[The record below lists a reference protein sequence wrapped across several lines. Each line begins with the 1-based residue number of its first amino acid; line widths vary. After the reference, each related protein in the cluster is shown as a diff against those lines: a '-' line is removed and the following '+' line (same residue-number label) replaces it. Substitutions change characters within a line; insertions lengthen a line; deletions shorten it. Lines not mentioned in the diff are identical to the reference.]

1 MRKAD
6 FGFLSVAGA
15 LLLAGAIPVIA
26 QRGPESLLPPDFG
39 DQGEQ
44 GQPEPLLPET
54 PATPR
59 PAQNGAA
66 PVLPATPSL
75 TLDLPDADALAN
87 EMAAEDAA
95 RREKY
100 DMPPASRRSL
110 AQIGPLTAT
119 TGGVSPDAF
128 GRVRGQFMTGLMR
141 TARAPFVSRWSS
153 ILLRRVLLSGIATPD
168 DVNGADLA
176 AERAALLLRMG
187 EAASARLI
195 VQSIDVGNYTP
206 RLYEV
211 AMQTYLATA
220 DPAGFCPLLPKA
232 AEVSRDA
239 RWVMAQ
245 AICASFAAE
254 QGTATSFLNQV
265 AHQGRMRGIDYRLA
279 EKTVGAGPNSRR
291 SVKIEWD
298 GVDRLDAWRFGL
310 ATATNV
316 AIPQPLYQTAGDQFR
331 AWEAQAPMLSLTQRL
346 PGAATA
352 ARLGVLSGAALVDY
366 YTQLD
371 GIEDDPAVPVELVDA
386 FRVAYGGE
394 TIRDRIDAMHVFW
407 SLAPADGSAVGISGV
422 NYAALPALARAAA
435 ALPPSPDAGADMPW
449 LLAAMFAGG
458 YDRNA
463 ARWTGAVDAMD
474 SDGKARAWALLAV
487 GLPNSSG
494 ISSNRIDAFADAD
507 ESEGRVASKMLAAA
521 LIGLGR
527 LSGDEAREV
536 AEGLEM
542 RTTPNSRWA
551 RELANAAARREKGTV
566 ALLAAIG
573 LQTRSWA
580 LLPPEHLAVILAA
593 LCQVGLEPEARMIA
607 AEAITRL

>member
-6 FGFLSVAGA
+6 LGFLGVAGG

-26 QRGPESLLPPDFG
+26 QSGPESLLPPGF
-39 DQGEQ
+39 GEQ
-44 GQPEPLLPET
+44 SEPGQPEPLLPDS
-54 PATPR
+54 PSSPR
-59 PAQNGAA
+59 PAQNAAA
-66 PVLPATPSL
+66 PPAGTSSSL
-75 TLDLPDADALAN
+75 TLDLPDEDALAN
-87 EMAAEDAA
+87 AVEAEEE

-128 GRVRGQFMTGLMR
+128 GRVRGQFLTGLMR
-141 TARAPFVSRWSS
+141 SARAPFVSRWSS
-153 ILLRRVLLSGIATPD
+153 ILLRRVLLSGIATPQD
-168 DVNGADLA
+168 INGADLA
-176 AERAALLLRMG
+176 AERASLLLRMG
-187 EAASARLI
+187 EADAARLVI
-195 VQSIDVGNYTP
+195 QSVDVNNYTP

-220 DPAGFCPLLPKA
+220 DPAGLCPLLPKA

-239 RWVMAQ
+239 RWLMAQ

-265 AHQGRMRGIDYRLA
+265 AHQGRMSGIDYRLA

-291 SVKIEWD
+291 SVKIEWE
-298 GVDRLDAWRFGL
+298 GAGTLDAWRFGL

-316 AIPQPLYQTAGDQFR
+316 EIPAALYATAGDQVR
-331 AWEAQAPMLSLTQRL
+331 AWEARAPMLSLVQRL
-346 PGAATA
+346 PAAATA
-352 ARLGVLSGAALVDY
+352 ARLGVFSSAALVDY
-366 YTQLD
+366 YTQLGAID
-371 GIEDDPAVPVELVDA
+371 GGEAVASDLVDA
-386 FRVAYGGE
+386 FRTAYTGD
-394 TIRDRIDAMHVFW
+394 TPSARISAMHAFW
-407 SLAPADGSAVGISGV
+407 TMAPADGSALTPGGV
-422 NYAALPALARAAA
+422 SYAALPALARAAA
-435 ALPPSPDAGADMPW
+435 ALPPSAEAGADTPW

-474 SDGKARAWALLAV
+474 ADGRERAWALLAV
-487 GLPNSSG
+487 GLPDASAG
-494 ISSNRIDAFADAD
+494 ITGNRIDAFVSAD
-507 ESEGRVASKMLAAA
+507 ESDTKVASKMLAAA

-527 LSGDEAREV
+527 ISGDEARAV
-536 AEGLEM
+536 AETLEM
-542 RTTPNSRWA
+542 PATANSRWG
-551 RELANAAARREKGTV
+551 REIAKAAQRREKGTV

-573 LQTRSWA
+573 LQTPRWSM
-580 LLPPEHLAVILAA
+580 LPPEHLVAILAA
-593 LCQVGLEPEARMIA
+593 LRQVGLEPEARMIA